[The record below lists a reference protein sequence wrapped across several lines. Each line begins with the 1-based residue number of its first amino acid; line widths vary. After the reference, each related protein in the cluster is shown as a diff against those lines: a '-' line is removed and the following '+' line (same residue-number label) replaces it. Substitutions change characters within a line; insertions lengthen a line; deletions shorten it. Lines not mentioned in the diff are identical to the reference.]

1 MDHASSVTMQK
12 GKSQNRS
19 NKKTKHTEFSEK
31 RTFLTPCYVN
41 LTIAYQGVRNVSFRK
56 NWLALF
62 SYYPRFEIH
71 FFALLPTSYCLHI
84 EDNH

>member
-12 GKSQNRS
+12 GKSQNGS

-41 LTIAYQGVRNVSFRK
+41 LQLRIR
-56 NWLALF
+56 
-62 SYYPRFEIH
+62 E
-71 FFALLPTSYCLHI
+71 
-84 EDNH
+84 

>member
-1 MDHASSVTMQK
+1 MDHALSVTMQK

-41 LTIAYQGVRNVSFRK
+41 LQLRIRG
-56 NWLALF
+56 
-62 SYYPRFEIH
+62 
-71 FFALLPTSYCLHI
+71 
-84 EDNH
+84 